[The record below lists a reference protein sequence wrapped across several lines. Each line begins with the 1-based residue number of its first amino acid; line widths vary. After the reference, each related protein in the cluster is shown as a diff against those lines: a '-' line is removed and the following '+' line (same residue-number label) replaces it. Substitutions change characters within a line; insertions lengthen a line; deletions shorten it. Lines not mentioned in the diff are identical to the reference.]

1 MAETLIGVDN
11 LEPPKWA
18 SIDALVAAASTWRTL
33 AAVPAATWLV
43 VRLSWRTSPWFTA
56 LAGVIQVL
64 SGCATAFGLLA
75 TANVLTRLLEAG
87 PTPERVVAALPAIG
101 LLVASFAARGL
112 LDTAAGAVQGG
123 LTPRVRHAAQDA
135 LNTAVIGVD
144 LAAFDD
150 PDFRELVRQGGRH
163 AMSSIE
169 VANRVVADLISSLI
183 SLIAAMV
190 TAGVL
195 NPWLA
200 PVLLLAAIADGWA
213 AMRVA
218 KLGYDSFLRMVN
230 RQLRLFVVENLMVA
244 RDVAVERFALT
255 LQDTLVAEHRRIA
268 GDVTAETVR
277 LEYRKNLVRLVGRS
291 LAGVGTAIAYVVLG
305 FLLYLG
311 TMPLALAGAAVIA
324 MRTASTALSTTMYA
338 VNQLYEHSFYIDF
351 YRRLL
356 NTAHARHH
364 VSTGVTAPENP
375 GVIRLENVS
384 FTYPDAKKPA
394 LTGIDLEIRRGEV
407 VALVGQ
413 NGSGKTT
420 LGKIITGLYAPDDG
434 RVLWDDVDIA
444 VADPHSVHTQISV
457 ISQDP
462 AHWPMTAAHNI
473 RVGRLN
479 RDDPHGHGWAEAV
492 DQSGARSVLDSLP
505 HGENT
510 VLSKEFKDGHEPS
523 GGQWQRISVARGI
536 YRDAAVLVADEPTAA
551 LDAKAEATVFAGLQH
566 ASSNGDGRT
575 RTTILVTHRLANI
588 RHVDRIVVLEDGRIT
603 ELGTHEELIANDGLY
618 RELYEIQARAYAR

>member
-1 MAETLIGVDN
+1 VAETLIGVDE

-18 SIDALVAAASTWRTL
+18 SVDAQVAAASTWRTL

-43 VRLSWRTSPWFTA
+43 VRLAWRTSPRLTA

-64 SGCATAFGLLA
+64 SGCVTAFGLLA
-75 TANVLTRLLEAG
+75 TASVFTQLLEEG
-87 PTPERVVAALPAIG
+87 PTPQRVVAALPAIG
-101 LLVASFAARGL
+101 LLVGSFALRGL
-112 LDTAAGAVQGG
+112 LDSAAGAVQGT

-150 PDFRELVRQGGRH
+150 ADFRELVRQGGRH
-163 AMSSIE
+163 AMNSIE
-169 VANRVVADLISSLI
+169 VANRVVADLISALI

-218 KLGYDSFLRMVN
+218 KLGYDNFLRMVT
-230 RQLRLFVVENLMVA
+230 RHLRLFVVENLMVA

-255 LQDTLVAEHRRIA
+255 LQDTLIAEHRRIA
-268 GDVTAETVR
+268 GEVTREAVR
-277 LEYRKNLVRLVGRS
+277 LEVRKNLVRLAGRA
-291 LAGVGTAIAYVVLG
+291 LAGLGTGTAYLVLG
-305 FLLYLG
+305 ILIYVG
-311 TMPLALAGAAVIA
+311 AMPLALAGAAVVA

-356 NTAHARHH
+356 STAHARHH
-364 VSTGVTAPENP
+364 VSTGVTAPDDP
-375 GVIRLENVS
+375 RVIRLEHVT
-384 FTYPDAKKPA
+384 FTYPDADRPA
-394 LTGIDLEIRRGEV
+394 LSDIDLEINRGEV
-407 VALVGQ
+407 IALVGQ

-420 LGKIITGLYAPDDG
+420 LGKLITGLYAPDVG

-444 VADPHSVHTQISV
+444 TADRQSVHARISV
-457 ISQDP
+457 ISQEP
-462 AHWPMTAAHNI
+462 ARWPMTAGHNI

-479 RDDPHGHGWAEAV
+479 RDDPDGAGWAEAV
-492 DQSGARSVLDSLP
+492 DQSGARSVLDGLP
-505 HGENT
+505 RGEHT

-536 YRDAAVLVADEPTAA
+536 YRDAAILIADEPTAA
-551 LDAKAEATVFAGLQH
+551 LDARAEATVFAGLQH
-566 ASSNGDGRT
+566 ATRD
-575 RTTILVTHRLANI
+575 RTTVLVTHRLANV
-588 RHVDRIVVLEDGRIT
+588 RHVDRIIVLEDGKIT
-603 ELGTHEELIANDGLY
+603 EQGTHAELIAHDGLY
-618 RELYEIQARAYAR
+618 RELYEIQARAYS